1 LRSIEGSREITESSL
16 AHGRNDVPWS
26 KSIGE
31 DNQADVS
38 ASTSDFAKQLNILWA
53 EHFPPGDDQVEW
65 LGCRQSESM
74 LIVSS
79 GVNGPAIAG
88 QNIRKQIIDI
98 APGCQTSAVFWSVL
112 LQGVVI
118 DDPAS
123 TMTMRRDLATGS
135 WQGPE
140 SHRQS

>member
-1 LRSIEGSREITESSL
+1 M
-16 AHGRNDVPWS
+16 
-26 KSIGE
+26 
-31 DNQADVS
+31 S

-88 QNIRKQIIDI
+88 QNIRKQFIDI
-98 APGCQTSAVFWSVL
+98 APGCHNERSL
-112 LQGVVI
+112 LVC
-118 DDPAS
+118 A
-123 TMTMRRDLATGS
+123 AAGS
-135 WQGPE
+135 C
-140 SHRQS
+140 HR